1 MQADFRHLHPSLCD
15 IVRAWGMSVVNN
27 PRPLTPLGT
36 VELVVVP
43 PPMNTLPDVPTPPSL
58 ADLDKLAA
66 LFL

>member
-1 MQADFRHLHPSLCD
+1 
-15 IVRAWGMSVVNN
+15 MSAVNN

-58 ADLDKLAA
+58 VDLDKLAA